1 MRNFFKKYKWFL
13 VGLLACLITT
23 PNNTV
28 MKFSSQEI
36 SPNMFNIIRFG
47 FVAAFTL
54 PLLVRHIRR
63 LKGIALKYSII
74 SAVFMCV
81 AVIVWPWAIAKSTAS
96 YASVLT
102 LLSPVIFIILSV
114 KIDRQSLNRRSLAGI
129 SLAATGAF
137 LIVAIPIL
145 INQPNSQFVFYPF
158 ATLLIAI
165 NLIVFPLAVIYM
177 KKAHQA
183 GVPLV
188 SVISLTSWITLFV
201 TIALMALLNEK
212 IILGMVTSS
221 NILAPLYSGFVVG
234 LMARFLNVIS
244 YEKIGS
250 VATSALGYVE
260 VLGAVLLPVIILGET
275 LSWEMVVGG
284 VLILLGVYFVEHHKS
299 SHHKFHHSLK
309 HH

>member
-13 VGLLACLITT
+13 VGLLACLIST

-129 SLAATGAF
+129 SLAAAGAF

-165 NLIVFPLAVIYM
+165 NLVVFPLAVIYM

-201 TIALMALLNEK
+201 TIALMSLLNEK
-212 IILGMVTSS
+212 ILQ
-221 NILAPLYSGFVVG
+221 
-234 LMARFLNVIS
+234 
-244 YEKIGS
+244 E
-250 VATSALGYVE
+250 
-260 VLGAVLLPVIILGET
+260 
-275 LSWEMVVGG
+275 W
-284 VLILLGVYFVEHHKS
+284 
-299 SHHKFHHSLK
+299 
-309 HH
+309 